1 MADSPPQTETERVSS
16 LDEERLQAQRRL
28 LIRQRVRLMVNQYEV
43 HAEGPGGE
51 EGELLAFAQQKRLA
65 FKEQVTLY
73 SDDSKSRPI
82 LGFKARKRI
91 DLASAYDITDAHGQP
106 IGVFRKDFK
115 KSLIASTWHLE
126 QPGLGVTTGSERNK
140 FVAVLRRVWNFIPYV
155 ENLPFAWPYHFDFY
169 AGDQVVFS
177 VDKKFGFRDR
187 YVIEINDPRLDRR
200 LVIAQAVG
208 LDALQSR

>member
-1 MADSPPQTETERVSS
+1 MSS
-16 LDEERLQAQRRL
+16 LDDARLQAQDRL
-28 LIRQRVRLMVNQYEV
+28 LIRQRLRLMVNQYEV
-43 HAEGPGGE
+43 HAETPGGG
-51 EGELLAFAQQKRLA
+51 EGELIAFAQQKRLA

-73 SDDSKSRPI
+73 ADDAKTRPI

-91 DLASAYDITDAHGQP
+91 DLASAYDVTDAEGRP

-140 FVAVLRRVWNFIPYV
+140 AVAMLRRVWQFIPYV
-155 ENLPFAWPYHFDFY
+155 DSLPFAWPYHFDFY

-177 VDKKFGFRDR
+177 VDKRFGFRDR
-187 YVIEINDPRLDRR
+187 YVVEIKDPRLDRR
-200 LVIAQAVG
+200 LVIAQAVA

>member
-1 MADSPPQTETERVSS
+1 MPVDHAT
-16 LDEERLQAQRRL
+16 LQQQHRFL
-28 LIRQRVRLMVNQYEV
+28 MRQRLRFMVNQYEV
-43 HAEGPGGE
+43 HAENPDGS

-73 SDDSKSRPI
+73 ADTGKKQPI

-91 DLASAYDITDAHGQP
+91 DLASAYDVTDASGQP

-115 KSLIASTWHLE
+115 KSLLSSTWHLE

-140 FVAVLRRVWNFIPYV
+140 GVALLRRAWNFIPYA

-177 VDKKFGFRDR
+177 VEKKFGLRDR
-187 YVIEINDPRLDRR
+187 YVVDIKDARLDRR
-200 LVIAQAVG
+200 LVIAMAVG